1 MGDMLLEVLIN
12 VAYIFLYQRVVIVTV
27 LHTSYT
33 YTVYA
38 YNLHICP
45 HFGLLILII
54 YISFLFI

>member
-1 MGDMLLEVLIN
+1 MAKPIKQPVTCCRKNDNMGDMLLEVLIN

-38 YNLHICP
+38 YNLHI
-45 HFGLLILII
+45 
-54 YISFLFI
+54 